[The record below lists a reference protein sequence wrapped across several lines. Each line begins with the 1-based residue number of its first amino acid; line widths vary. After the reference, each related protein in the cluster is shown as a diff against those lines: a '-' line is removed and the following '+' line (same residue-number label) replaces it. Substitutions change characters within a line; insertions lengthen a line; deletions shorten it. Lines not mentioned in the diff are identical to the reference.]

1 MINLVDKSVDDL
13 PVDFTTNV
21 EVDQPGLRVN
31 LADESVPMVDQVLL
45 QVTKPNPKIYIV
57 LF

>member
-13 PVDFTTNV
+13 PVDFTTTV

-31 LADESVPMVDQVLL
+31 LDDESVPMVDQVLL
-45 QVTKPNPKIYIV
+45 QVTKPNPKISIV

>member
-13 PVDFTTNV
+13 PVDVTTNV

-45 QVTKPNPKIYIV
+45 QVTKPNPKISIV